1 MNGEKKGKVLNHSS
15 GIKLSCKIGMR
26 IGKNKEKR
34 TNQKKYRE
42 YKKKNLLLKQ
52 KERELLKIVSKIK
65 FNEEVEPLPT
75 IVKSELRRRR

>member
-1 MNGEKKGKVLNHSS
+1 
-15 GIKLSCKIGMR
+15 MR
-26 IGKNKEKR
+26 IGNKTKKR
-34 TNQKKYRE
+34 EPIKRSDRE